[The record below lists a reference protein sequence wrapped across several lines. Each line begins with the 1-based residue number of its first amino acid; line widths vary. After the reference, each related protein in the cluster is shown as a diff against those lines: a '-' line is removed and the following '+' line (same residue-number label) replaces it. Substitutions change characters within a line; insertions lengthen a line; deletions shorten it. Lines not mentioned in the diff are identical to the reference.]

1 MIMNSGTVGKEQNY
15 FITRIKLRVLCIKKC
30 RHQTHMDHTLEYP
43 AKQITQLQLRGFY
56 ILSSKFLNFWLQ
68 LLLNKLNVSR
78 TMQRWTKECLRHLLA
93 ISLQPGEL
101 ICYEV
106 AKS

>member
-1 MIMNSGTVGKEQNY
+1 MNSGTVGKEQNY
-15 FITRIKLRVLCIKKC
+15 FITRIKLRVLCINRNAGTK
-30 RHQTHMDHTLEYP
+30 HTWTTRLS
-43 AKQITQLQLRGFY
+43 ILLNISQLQLRGFY
-56 ILSSKFLNFWLQ
+56 IFCSKFLNFWLQ
-68 LLLNKLNVSR
+68 LLLNKLTVSR